1 MIFKGSGNAELA
13 ANASNPFK
21 FHFGK
26 VVPTLSKA
34 LLLCALLVVTSAAF
48 GQQTRPSPK
57 PSPSPTPVPA
67 AEQEDPVKVFTEEVR
82 LPVMAVDQYGHYDPT
97 LAAEDILILEDGV
110 AQQVRSVR
118 HIPANVVLVLDTGG
132 ELSGMGGQTKST
144 NLTRD
149 AAFALLSQLSKETS
163 VAVLQFNNSVEL
175 LQQWTTDRTAI
186 ADTLRKRLSSGKRAR
201 FSEAVARA
209 AGVLKERPE
218 GTRHV
223 VFITDGVDTPGG
235 KIDRSYAFKQL
246 ASSRATVHII
256 SYTEF
261 VRQKKQEDREKL
273 NTRQMPNS
281 SDPIRTMDPT
291 QPPGTTR
298 SPSFGVG
305 IRFDPAMRRQ
315 RKAYEAQ
322 VRSSQRVLTELADET
337 GGRIYLPITSDQMLA
352 QARDAARDIGSE
364 YVVTYRPKRPLANAK
379 RGEYRRVEVAPRRTG
394 LTLRSR
400 RGYVVPEQ
408 SLAN

>member
-1 MIFKGSGNAELA
+1 MQTLL
-13 ANASNPFK
+13 
-21 FHFGK
+21 K
-26 VVPTLSKA
+26 V
-34 LLLCALLVVTSAAF
+34 LLLSAFLLVTNVAF
-48 GQQTRPSPK
+48 GQQTRPSPN
-57 PSPSPTPVPA
+57 PSPSPAPSPA

-97 LAAEDILILEDGV
+97 LGPDDILILEDGV

-132 ELSGMGGQTKST
+132 ELSGLGGQTKRT

-149 AAFALLSQLSKETS
+149 AALALLSQLSKETS
-163 VAVLQFNNSVEL
+163 IAILQFNNSVEL

-186 ADTLRKRLSSGKRAR
+186 TNTLKKRLSSGKRAR

-209 AGVLKERPE
+209 AQVLKERPE

-235 KIDRSYAFKQL
+235 KVDRSYAFKQL

-261 VRQKKQEDREKL
+261 VRQKKQEDRDKL
-273 NTRQMPNS
+273 NTRQMPDS
-281 SDPIRTMDPT
+281 SDPIRATDPT

-298 SPSFGVG
+298 SPSFGVAV
-305 IRFDPAMRRQ
+305 RFDPAMRRQ

-322 VRSSQRVLTELADET
+322 LKSSQRVLTELADET
-337 GGRIYLPITSDQMLA
+337 GGRIYLPITSEQMVA
-352 QARDAARDIGSE
+352 QARDAAREIGSE

-379 RGEYRRVEVAPRRTG
+379 QGEYRNIEVAPRRTG
-394 LTLRSR
+394 LSLRSR

-408 SLAN
+408 SSKN

>member
-1 MIFKGSGNAELA
+1 M
-13 ANASNPFK
+13 
-21 FHFGK
+21 
-26 VVPTLSKA
+26 SKA
-34 LLLCALLVVTSAAF
+34 LLLFALLLVTNAAF
-48 GQQTRPSPK
+48 AQQSRPSPG
-57 PSPSPTPVPA
+57 PTSSPTPNRA
-67 AEQEDPVKVFTEEVR
+67 AEQEDPVRVFTEEVR

-97 LAAEDILILEDGV
+97 LGPDDVLILEDGV

-132 ELSGMGGQTKST
+132 ELSGLGGQTKRT

-149 AAFALLSQLSKETS
+149 TAVALLSQLSKDTS
-163 VAVLQFNNSVEL
+163 VAVLQFNNSVEV
-175 LQQWTTDRTAI
+175 LQPWTTDRAAI
-186 ADTLRKRLSSGKRAR
+186 LHTLRKRLSSGKRAR

-209 AGVLKERPE
+209 AEVLKERPE

-235 KIDRSYAFKQL
+235 KIDRSQAFKKL

-261 VRQKKQEDREKL
+261 VRQVKEENRKL
-273 NTRQMPNS
+273 NTRQMPNQ

-305 IRFDPAMRRQ
+305 VRFDPPMRRQ

-322 VRSSQRVLTELADET
+322 LKNSQRILTELADET
-337 GGRIYLPITSDQMLA
+337 GGRIYLPITDAQMVA
-352 QARDAARDIGSE
+352 QARDAAKEIGSE

-379 RGEYRRVEVAPRRTG
+379 QGEYRNIEVAPRRTG

-400 RGYVVPEQ
+400 RGYVVPEPSSQ
-408 SLAN
+408 N